1 VPARLFLIPV
11 AGSPTTRHN
20 WQATQKEALSFGP
33 TDAAASFL
41 PVLLARLGASGVQV
55 GLLTAIP
62 NLAGFVLAL
71 PVGHLLQTRRNVV
84 PWYSRSRLINQ
95 FALAAIAVALIAVPA
110 EHVIPVILA
119 IMGASA
125 IVGSFANMSFYTVM
139 DGLSGPNG
147 RYELMGRRW
156 GMKGGA
162 TAISLAVIGWTL
174 AEVPFP
180 LSYELVFLATAIAAL
195 AGFRYSRTFRIPDH
209 VRTASHEVR
218 ASVPARLRAFARE
231 MRGERRFLG
240 FLGRHTVFSIG
251 VNMAVPLIP
260 LYYVRH
266 LGATDAWIGLIGTTQ
281 ALLTM
286 TGYFLWKRTARRHG
300 GTHVLLLS
308 TLGTGAFPAVL
319 ALTGHE
325 LAVAALVGVYG
336 ICLAGIELAIFDELM
351 QAVPVHQATRF
362 AALDTGF
369 VNFAGMVGP
378 IAGALVAGSVG
389 IPAGLLVAA
398 AVTVA
403 GAAMFAASAMLRR
416 RRRSPEPETAVEN
429 VTVEAT

>member
-1 VPARLFLIPV
+1 VPSRLFLIPV
-11 AGSPTTRHN
+11 TGSPTTRHN

-41 PVLLARLGASGVQV
+41 PVLLARLGATNVQV
-55 GLLTAIP
+55 GLLSAIP

-71 PVGHLLQTRRNVV
+71 PIGHLLQTRRNVV
-84 PWYSRSRLINQ
+84 PWYSRGRLINQ
-95 FALAAIAVALIAVPA
+95 FALAAIGVALIAVPP

-125 IVGSFANMSFYTVM
+125 VVGSFANMSFYTVM

-162 TAISLAVIGWTL
+162 TAISLAVIGWVL
-174 AEVPFP
+174 AEVRFP
-180 LSYELVFLATAIAAL
+180 LSYELVFLATAVAAL
-195 AGFRYSRTFRIPDH
+195 LGFRYSRTFRIPDH
-209 VRTASHEVR
+209 VRPATRDVR
-218 ASVPARLRAFARE
+218 PGAAARMRAFTRE
-231 MRGERRFLG
+231 IRGERRFLG

-251 VNMAVPLIP
+251 LNMAVPLIP

-266 LGATDAWIGLIGTTQ
+266 LGASDAWIGLIGTTQ

-286 TGYFLWKRTARRHG
+286 TGYFLWKRTVRRHG

-308 TLGTGAFPAVL
+308 TLGAAVFPAAL
-319 ALTGHE
+319 AVTRHE

-336 ICLAGIELAIFDELM
+336 ICLAGIELSIFDELM
-351 QAVPVHQATRF
+351 KAVPAHQATRF
-362 AALDTGF
+362 AALDTGA
-369 VNFAGMVGP
+369 VNFAGMIGP
-378 IAGALVAGSVG
+378 ISGALIAASIG
-389 IPAGLLVAA
+389 IPGGLVAA
-398 AVTVA
+398 GIVTIVGA
-403 GAAMFAASAMLRR
+403 GLFVSSVLLRR
-416 RRRSPEPETAVEN
+416 GRASGPQTAAES